1 MTAVIERPASRPAG
15 GIGALLASATTEV
28 LIMRTSAAAR
38 TQCPIGSI
46 SPTDHEN
53 VRRGVRYRMIVPDSA
68 RTAPRLAGQLVSF
81 GMAGAAI
88 RSVPT
93 VPMDALIIDG
103 LVVVLPTGPAGPAP
117 VTPIRL
123 PSVITSTSE
132 LFKRIWADA
141 VPLDPYGVADPRPLS
156 DKHLKLLSLLYSGNT
171 DEAAAARM
179 ELSVRTVRRM
189 VSEMNDLLGARSRFQ
204 AGAKAAQ
211 RGWITNEAQQ

>member
-1 MTAVIERPASRPAG
+1 MTAVIERPASRPVS
-15 GIGALLASATTEV
+15 GIGALLASATSEV
-28 LIMRTSAAAR
+28 LVMRTSAAAR
-38 TQCPIGSI
+38 TQCPIGAI
-46 SPTDHEN
+46 SQIDLEN
-53 VRRGVRYRMIVPDSA
+53 VRRGVRYRMLVPDNA

-81 GMAGAAI
+81 AQAGASI
-88 RSVPT
+88 RSVPA

-103 LVVVLPTGPAGPAP
+103 TVAMMPTGPTG

-123 PSVITSTSE
+123 PSVITTTTE
-132 LFKRIWADA
+132 LFKRVWADA
-141 VPLDPYGVADPRPLS
+141 VALDPYDVPDPRPLS

-211 RGWITNEAQQ
+211 RGWITDGTDR